1 MKMSSHIKAIVFDF
15 GAVLIEWEPR
25 NIFREYF
32 PDESSIDA
40 FLKDIEFMKWNAE
53 QDEGRSFS
61 EGFSVLSKQF
71 PQYAG
76 MFQTLEK
83 NWLEI
88 WSRSVV
94 GEIKGSVRL
103 LHALNEQGY
112 PLYGLSNWSTET
124 FPVAR
129 ERYNFFELFDDIV
142 LSGEVKLIKP
152 GSAIFELFLQ
162 RTNRSAQECLFI
174 DDSSPNIVTAAKM
187 GFDCIHF
194 KSPEQLKKEL
204 HKRELL

>member
-1 MKMSSHIKAIVFDF
+1 MNMSSHIKAIVFDF

-40 FLKDIEFMKWNAE
+40 FLKDIEFMKWNAR

-71 PQYAG
+71 PRYAG
-76 MFQTLEK
+76 MFQTIEK

-88 WSRSVV
+88 WSKSVV
-94 GEIKGSVRL
+94 GEIEGSVSL
-103 LHALNEQGY
+103 LRALNEQGY

-152 GSAIFELFLQ
+152 DSAIFDLFLQ
-162 RTNRSAQECLFI
+162 RTNRSAQQCLFI
-174 DDSSPNIVTAAKM
+174 DDSGPNIVTATKM

-194 KSPEQLKKEL
+194 QSPEQLKKEL